1 MVAINDPMLYIGV
14 DIAVKRDNAAVV
26 AVYNHYDSGTFRLW
40 GHRLFKPPVNL
51 ATQVEPLLVDLLTRK
66 RVAGVIFDP
75 YQFES
80 TRQRLH
86 EAGFGHKLI
95 ECNQQTQMVQAA
107 NTLHTHLN
115 QGTLKLYRDADIHS
129 NFSWCAAQQTERGWR
144 IVKQKQSK
152 QIDFVVALAMAL
164 MLASGETGHTFH
176 PSLNDN
182 THGRSVEILP

>member
-1 MVAINDPMLYIGV
+1 MARVKDPLLYIGV

-26 AVYNHYDSGTFRLW
+26 AIYQDYEQSLFYLW
-40 GHRLFKPPVNL
+40 GHRIFKPPVNL
-51 ATQVEPLLVDLLTRK
+51 VVDVEPHLLNLLTNH
-66 RVAGVIFDP
+66 RVAGMIYDP
-75 YQFES
+75 YQFET

-107 NTLHTHLN
+107 NTLHTHLT
-115 QGTLKLYRDADIHS
+115 QGTLKMYQDPDIHS

-164 MLASGETGHTFH
+164 MLATGETGHAYH
-176 PSLNDN
+176 PSINEN
-182 THGRSVEILP
+182 THGRSVMVLP